1 MRIRKALFPVA
12 GLGTRFLPAVK
23 AQPKEMLPVVDKP
36 VVQLLVE
43 EAVASGI
50 EEIIFITGKNKRALE
65 DHFDYA
71 PELEAALRAKGK
83 HDEVAKVRAISDAAK
98 FSYVRQK
105 EPRGDGDAI
114 LSAAHLIGDE
124 PCAIMFGDDLV
135 VSDIP
140 CLRQLM
146 DVYERYHAPVIAAWP
161 VPKKDVS
168 QYGIMAGKKVG
179 ERTTKITSFVEKPA
193 PESTSSRLAVVGKY
207 IITPEIVEILRQ
219 VKVKGEIRLAN
230 AFEAYVQKGGE
241 AYAYEFEGTRFD
253 CGSKLGLLEA
263 TVAHGLAHPE
273 TGAAFRSYL
282 RKLDL

>member
-135 VSDIP
+135 VSKIP

-146 DVYERYHAPVIAAWP
+146 DVYEQYRAPVIAAWP

-168 QYGIMAGKKVG
+168 QYGIMAGKKVAA
-179 ERTTKITSFVEKPA
+179 RITKVTSFIEKPA
-193 PESTSSRLAVVGKY
+193 PERTSSRLAAVGKY
-207 IITPEIVEILRQ
+207 IVTPEIMETLRH

-230 AFEAYVQKGGE
+230 AFDAYVRKGGE
-241 AYAYEFEGTRFD
+241 VYAYEFEGTRFD

-273 TGAAFRSYL
+273 TGPAFRAYL
-282 RKLDL
+282 RKLHL